1 MLECVTTLTV
11 AATATRSAVLGTC
24 VLQLPLRQ
32 PAVVAKQA
40 AALQLLSGGRFVLG
54 VGVGS
59 HPGEYQMA
67 GVDFAARGR
76 LIDEGIAGLH
86 RAWRSADEADLPYRQ
101 EPAVPP
107 VPVWIGGSSGTALRR
122 AAASGDGWIPL
133 FLSPDEYVAG
143 LGELRDETIAV
154 GRQVDDVLPA
164 VVVMVCVGQDPGTH
178 DRGTGWL
185 SSLYGIPSRAFDR
198 HLVAGPAGHC
208 AEQVQ
213 RYLDGGAE
221 HVAVMVADDHALD
234 HFAELVGALSPALPG
249 RAPDRTRPDLVE
261 VPA

>member
-1 MLECVTTLTV
+1 MLECITTLTV
-11 AATATRSAVLGTC
+11 AATATRAAVLGTC

-32 PAVVAKQA
+32 PAAVAKQA

-59 HPGEYQMA
+59 HLGEYAMA
-67 GVDFAARGR
+67 GVDFAVRGR

-86 RAWRSADEADLPYRQ
+86 RAWRSAEEPDLTYRQ
-101 EPAVPP
+101 EPVAPP
-107 VPVWIGGSSGTALRR
+107 VPVWVGGSSSAARRR
-122 AAASGDGWIPL
+122 AAGSADGWIPL
-133 FLSPDEYVAG
+133 FLSPTEYTAA
-143 LGELRDETIAV
+143 LGQLRDEMVAA
-154 GRQVDDVLPA
+154 GREADEVVPA
-164 VVVMVCVGQDPGTH
+164 VVVMVCVGRDPGAH

-185 SSLYGIPSRAFDR
+185 SSLYGIPPKAFDR
-198 HLVAGPAGHC
+198 HLVAGPVEHC

-221 HVAVMVADDHALD
+221 HVAVMVADDHPLD
-234 HFAELVGALSPALPG
+234 HFAELIGALSPGIPE
-249 RAPDRTRPDLVE
+249 RASGERRPDLTE